1 MSQALRLGVGIQ
13 GEATLDVETE
23 TAGYLEVLRRFHGFL
38 RPKTYF
44 EIGTLSGR
52 SLELAQCPSI
62 AVDLRFAIEA
72 DVFVGKPSCFF
83 FQMSSDEFFARY
95 RPSELFGCP
104 IDMAFLDGMHLLE
117 FILRDFIQV
126 EKHSR
131 RNSLIIMH
139 DCIPADANMTSR
151 IHELGTAWTGDVWKI
166 LLVLAKYRPD
176 LKIQVLQLTADWSS
190 NLHQS

>member
-1 MSQALRLGVGIQ
+1 MPEHCCRLTVCHRSRRLCWQA
-13 GEATLDVETE
+13 T
-23 TAGYLEVLRRFHGFL
+23 
-38 RPKTYF
+38 
-44 EIGTLSGR
+44 
-52 SLELAQCPSI
+52 
-62 AVDLRFAIEA
+62 
-72 DVFVGKPSCFF
+72 CFF
-83 FQMSSDEFFARY
+83 FQMSSDKFFSRY

-176 LKIQVLQLTADWSS
+176 LKIQVLDLPPTGVVICT
-190 NLHQS
+190 NLDPRSRVLEDTYHEILEEVGSMTLSGFGFDNFRERIGITGTECTRTFESVSRKYWL